1 MINFFKKCIDKD
13 GVICYYTI
21 TDKKYKEP
29 DTEDQVKEN
38 KEGGKVQWDR
48 QNLTFNMRVVLHS
61 SSPQERPFIREKKGR
76 SSSIRIMMNLK

>member
-1 MINFFKKCIDKD
+1 MNFFKKCIDKD

-48 QNLTFNMRVVLHS
+48 HKRTIFNLMKEVKSNGTLNKIFEYKFN
-61 SSPQERPFIREKKGR
+61 ERGKIQWDTK
-76 SSSIRIMMNLK
+76 

>member
-1 MINFFKKCIDKD
+1 M
-13 GVICYYTI
+13 
-21 TDKKYKEP
+21 
-29 DTEDQVKEN
+29 KEN